1 MEPDF
6 SRNRLRNTKHK
17 NHRSRLGDR
26 RNSRFCIKSLWL
38 CPQPANRRLWNR
50 IRRDWI
56 DAAER
61 SIGEVIG
68 DQDIDLLQGVCRLR
82 TARKVLPR
90 RLTLSLGQANQ
101 LDAPSSRE
109 RSGAH
114 HIGCLT
120 GLLNRDPRPVV
131 FEQELRGQWINGL
144 VTDETC
150 A

>member
-1 MEPDF
+1 MEQDP
-6 SRNRLRNTKHK
+6 K
-17 NHRSRLGDR
+17 
-26 RNSRFCIKSLWL
+26 
-38 CPQPANRRLWNR
+38 
-50 IRRDWI
+50 DWI

-68 DQDIDLLQGVCRLR
+68 DQDIDLLQAVCRLR
-82 TARKVLPR
+82 TERKVLPR

-109 RSGAH
+109 RSGAY

-131 FEQELRGQWINGL
+131 FVKALQRIADLLDKDRRISQFFAEYFAHGEKLSRISPRSLRALPQCRGQGIEHRHFL
-144 VTDETC
+144 